1 MGILLQIPYSSAM
14 KIATRHSSTWA
25 LLLGFVLF
33 FNAFT
38 CCMLHGSA
46 ASARLN
52 GVEVAFC
59 SLTDQ
64 KSLSVSLVEPDSVA
78 GAALVMSQDCQLCS
92 SGMLLTSAP
101 GASQTPIFPF
111 QPVLGRLPDSPPVDS
126 LRHAWPPANPRASPR
141 FV

>member
-1 MGILLQIPYSSAM
+1 M

-38 CCMLHGSA
+38 CCLLHGSA
-46 ASARLN
+46 ASARLQ
-52 GVEVAFC
+52 GIEVAFC
-59 SLTDQ
+59 SL
-64 KSLSVSLVEPDSVA
+64 SEAASFSVTLQEPGSTE
-78 GAALVMSQDCQLCS
+78 GAALVMNQSCQLCS
-92 SGMLLTSAP
+92 SGLAVTSVPAAWLSP
-101 GASQTPIFPF
+101 VFPF
-111 QPVLGRLPDSPPVDS
+111 QPVLGRLPDSQPVDT